1 MIVDSDWSWWCARRY
16 ELGKESGE
24 EVVRQVGAI
33 RDRVWPLALREG
45 RPLYL
50 QFAELDGS
58 PESVLTF
65 TSRWGL
71 LETPP
76 QHDAAEPVSAW
87 RKEIKNMNALLDA
100 LPRTVEFGRA
110 MVEAGRTNSRWM
122 LAVTK
127 LDLVIRGGVPGE
139 QPVLVARPTNLLSAM
154 RLQFAAAQM
163 AGVSVRECPHC
174 GKRFEVGGRGGRPRL
189 RSVAKFC
196 SPKCQMASHY
206 KSRTSE

>member
-1 MIVDSDWSWWCARRY
+1 MIVDSEWGWWCARRY

-24 EVVRQVGAI
+24 EVVRQVGAV
-33 RDRVWPLALREG
+33 RDIVRPLALREG
-45 RPLYL
+45 QPLYL
-50 QFAELDGS
+50 QLAELDHS
-58 PESVLTF
+58 AESALTF
-65 TSRWGL
+65 ASRWGL
-71 LETPP
+71 LITPP
-76 QHDAAEPVSAW
+76 QHHAAEPVSTW

-100 LPRTVEFGRA
+100 LPRTVEFGRS
-110 MVEAGRTNSRWM
+110 MVEAGRPNSRWKM
-122 LAVTK
+122 AVTK
-127 LDLVIRGGVPGE
+127 LDLVIMGGVPGE
-139 QPVLVARPTNLLSAM
+139 QPVLVAQPTNLLSAL

-196 SPKCQMASHY
+196 SQTCQMAAHY